1 MEVIHKVRLNKTK
14 PLKYRRNIVTIQQ
27 KLLLFIVL
35 GISCNLFAQ
44 SDPAQPFGGV
54 IGKTADASKE
64 WLPQQKKA
72 PDGAPN
78 VIYIM
83 LDDIGFGASSAFGG
97 LIETP
102 NIDRLANEGL
112 RFTNF
117 HTTSICAPTRAA
129 LLTGRNS
136 HSAHFGYFAHT
147 SYNTPGYDGYLPFE
161 KGTIAEILREN
172 GYNTFAV
179 GKYHLTH
186 PSDASPAGPFNRW
199 PTGRGFDHF
208 YGFPP
213 EAWGTDQ
220 WHPTLYRDTHHEE
233 DDPQGR
239 HVTTLLAN
247 NAIQYISE
255 QKSAAPDK
263 PFFLYFATGA
273 VHAPHQVPKEWIDK
287 YKGKFDFGWDK
298 YREMVLQNQI
308 KAGIVPANTV
318 LPPSNA
324 GVRKWDSLSSDEKKL
339 FTRYFELYAGFVS
352 HADYEIGRIIKFLE
366 KTNQLDNTLIILS
379 IGDNGASPE
388 GKQAGTAFPRDR
400 DISDK
405 DAVAQTLKN
414 IDLLGT
420 DKSNVNYPHGWA
432 QAMNTPFRY
441 WKYAANSEGGT
452 RNPLIVFWPKMIT
465 DKGGIR
471 NQYLFA
477 DDIVPTTIELIKA
490 KAPAVINGYPQDPFE
505 GTSFAYLV
513 NPDNKNLPARHT
525 VQYFEISGARAIYKD
540 GWKASVPHERGTD
553 LNKDKWQ
560 LYNLNED
567 FNERFDVADKYPD
580 KLKELQDVFDAE
592 AWKYNVYP
600 IKDSWKQLNVN
611 RFDNRKQIV
620 LYPGAAFTSFSAP
633 RLESF
638 TITADV
644 DIPASGAEGVLLSAG
659 GQLGGFSFF
668 VKDKK
673 LNFIYNTEGKITEV
687 VSSQTVPA
695 NNVKLKADITYD
707 STAKTRAI
715 VLYIN
720 DTKAAEA
727 LQVKTNIAR
736 ATSGLEGWEIGRDIS
751 TPVSSK
757 YKVPYAFTG
766 VINNVVIDVK

>member
-1 MEVIHKVRLNKTK
+1 MNSIFKIK
-14 PLKYRRNIVTIQQ
+14 NIQLLTSA
-27 KLLLFIVL
+27 LLLGRSV
-35 GISCNLFAQ
+35 SAQ
-44 SDPAQPFGGV
+44 YSPTPVFQGK
-54 IGKTADASKE
+54 IGRTQDDTKE
-64 WLPQQKKA
+64 WLPEQKKA
-72 PDGAPN
+72 VDGSPN
-78 VIYIM
+78 VVYIV

-102 NIDRLANEGL
+102 NIDRLANQGI

-147 SYNTPGYDGYLPFE
+147 SFNTPGYDGYLPFE

-186 PSDASPAGPFNRW
+186 PSDATPAGPFNRW
-199 PTGRGFDHF
+199 PTGRGFDHY
-208 YGFPP
+208 YGFSP
-213 EAWGTDQ
+213 ETWGTDQ
-220 WHPTLYRDTHHEE
+220 WHPTLFRDTHHEE

-255 QKSAAPDK
+255 QKSVAPDK

-298 YREMVLQNQI
+298 YRELVLQNQI
-308 KAGIVPANTV
+308 KAGIVPPNTM

-324 GVRKWDSLSSDEKKL
+324 GVRPWDSLSVDEKKL
-339 FTRYFELYAGFVS
+339 FTKYFELYAGFVS
-352 HADYEIGRIIKFLE
+352 HADYEIGRIIKYLE
-366 KTNQLDNTLIILS
+366 QIHQLDNTLIFIS

-388 GKQAGTAFPRDR
+388 GGQVGTAFPRSR

-414 IDLLGT
+414 VDLLGT
-420 DKSNVNYPHGWA
+420 DKSSVNYPHGWA
-432 QAMNTPFRY
+432 QAGNTPFRY
-441 WKYAANSEGGT
+441 WKFAANSEGGT
-452 RNPLIVFWPKMIT
+452 RNPLIVFWPKGIK

-477 DDIVPTTIELIKA
+477 NDIVPTTLELIGA
-490 KAPAVINGYPQDPFE
+490 KAPSVISGYPQEPFE
-505 GTSFAYLV
+505 GVSFAYAI
-513 NPDNKNLPARHT
+513 NPENKNLPTRHN
-525 VQYFEISGARAIYKD
+525 VQYFEINAARAIYKD
-540 GWKASVPHERGTD
+540 GWKAEIPHKRGTD
-553 LNKDKWQ
+553 LNNDKWQ

-567 FNERFDVADKYPD
+567 FNERFDIADKNPD

-600 IKDSWKQLNVN
+600 IKDTWKQENVN
-611 RFDNRKQIV
+611 IFNNKKQII
-620 LYPGAAFTSFSAP
+620 LYSGISLTSFTAP
-633 RLESF
+633 RTESF
-638 TITADV
+638 SITADV
-644 DIPASGAEGVLLSAG
+644 KIPVSGAEGVLLSSG
-659 GQLGGFSFF
+659 GQLGGFTFF

-673 LNFIYNTEGKITEV
+673 LNFVYNSEGKITEI
-687 VSSQTVPA
+687 VSSQIVSSSNTR
-695 NNVKLKADITYD
+695 LKADITYD
-707 STAKTRAI
+707 ANTKSRTIA
-715 VLYIN
+715 LFIN
-720 DTKAAEA
+720 DSKVAEVA
-727 LQVKTNIAR
+727 NLKGSSYRV
-736 ATSGLEGWEIGRDIS
+736 SSLEGWEVGRDIS
-751 TPVSSK
+751 TPVSPD
-757 YKVPYAFTG
+757 YKVPFAFTG
-766 VINNVVIDVK
+766 QINDVVIDLK